1 MLSCCLVRIM
11 LAAGG
16 STYDVLTIRWPDVLR
31 LLQVVLPLRLL
42 RVLAGVV
49 IPESSPVKIAGV
61 QLLVDSSTGYLHLD
75 KPIHKSGT
83 GQGCAG

>member
-1 MLSCCLVRIM
+1 M

-16 STYDVLTIRWPDVLR
+16 STLYDVLTIRWPDALR
-31 LLQVVLPLRLL
+31 LLQIVLPLRLL

-49 IPESSPVKIAGV
+49 IPESSPVKIVGV

-75 KPIHKSGT
+75 KPVHKSGT
-83 GQGCAG
+83 GQGCAV